1 MIVIATV
8 LVTAVV
14 LLVTWYALL
23 VVVSEEFED
32 EEGDI
37 RHQLG
42 VPDDNDNES

>member
-1 MIVIATV
+1 MIAIGIV
-8 LVTAVV
+8 LVTAAV
-14 LLVTWYALL
+14 LLMTWYAIL
-23 VVVSEEFED
+23 VVVSKEFED